1 MQQILR
7 SSYYIL
13 ITLMASLWWIWQ
25 EKWCQDFTW
34 LCIPVIT
41 VNRESL
47 WWVNIFYLSVSW
59 HSIISFRIV
68 QVAPAVVNI
77 SEHYEE
83 RNSIYTAYMEEA
95 EGGDSE
101 ELDPEATISC
111 IGKRKRCLLDRQCRE
126 MLTDFRLHC
135 RENKKKNQCVSTHPW
150 VIFENLGRQQ

>member
-1 MQQILR
+1 M
-7 SSYYIL
+7 
-13 ITLMASLWWIWQ
+13 
-25 EKWCQDFTW
+25 
-34 LCIPVIT
+34 
-41 VNRESL
+41 
-47 WWVNIFYLSVSW
+47 
-59 HSIISFRIV
+59 

-95 EGGDSE
+95 EGSDSE

-135 RENKKKNQCVSTHPW
+135 RENKKKNQCVSTQP
-150 VIFENLGRQQ
+150 